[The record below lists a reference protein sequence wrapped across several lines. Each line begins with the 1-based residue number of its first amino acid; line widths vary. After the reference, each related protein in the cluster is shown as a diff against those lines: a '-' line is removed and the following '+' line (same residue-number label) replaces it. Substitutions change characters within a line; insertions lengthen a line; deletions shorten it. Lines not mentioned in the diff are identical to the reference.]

1 MEIIKPRKL
10 AEINDNNK
18 KLFEQLLPELVKRL
32 VLASNTSV
40 SNHRFPS
47 MDDIWAPGYD
57 GVAVCNE
64 ETKYVSKGMSVWEFG
79 TSDNSLATARALP
92 TKM

>member
-1 MEIIKPRKL
+1 
-10 AEINDNNK
+10 
-18 KLFEQLLPELVKRL
+18 
-32 VLASNTSV
+32 
-40 SNHRFPS
+40 